1 LNQGFFHLSSAVIDK
16 PLIFAPERLNKRIH
30 VALPVRLTCWDSE
43 NRPAFEWGCTYD
55 ISTRGA
61 RVTRLPSVK
70 QIGDIVAIER
80 GRNKVYCRVIW
91 IGEPKS
97 ELQGQMGLESVEVE
111 RAMFDQELRD
121 MKESYD
127 PVGLDL
133 GAFRTDVD
141 RGGNRRRLQR
151 FSTAGHAELLKE
163 GIIPAAGSA
172 QLKDLSEL
180 GCLVLTPQILDP
192 GTDLKLLLNVN
203 DYELS
208 VKGRV
213 RHAAQLGT
221 GIEFREIRKGDR
233 QLLAYLLRKLAE
245 QQLENSFHL
254 EPQE

>member
-1 LNQGFFHLSSAVIDK
+1 LTTNVIDK
-16 PLIFAPERLNKRIH
+16 TLIFTPERLNKRIH
-30 VALPVRLTCWDSE
+30 VALPVRLTCWDAE

-61 RVTRLPSVK
+61 RVTRLASIK
-70 QIGDIVAIER
+70 KIGDIVAIER

-97 ELQGQMGLESVEVE
+97 ELQGQMGIETVEVE
-111 RAMFDQELRD
+111 RSMFDQELRD
-121 MKESYD
+121 MEESYD
-127 PVGLDL
+127 PMGVDL
-133 GAFRTDVD
+133 GAFRTDAE

-151 FSTAGHAELLKE
+151 FTAAGRAELLKE

-172 QLKDLSEL
+172 ELKDLSEL
-180 GCLVLTPQILDP
+180 GCLVLTPQTLDP
-192 GTDLKLLLNVN
+192 GTDLKVLLNVN

-208 VKGRV
+208 MKGRV
-213 RHAAQLGT
+213 RHAARLGT

-233 QLLAYLLRKLAE
+233 QLLMYLLRKLAE

-254 EPQE
+254 EPHQ